1 MDLRLSEDQRL
12 IAESAADFLA
22 DAAAMPATRAAA
34 DGAAGI
40 DAKLWQGIAE
50 LGWCGLNLP
59 EAHGGLGLG
68 PIELALLQEQLG
80 RRLAC
85 VPFMDSALAAALLCD
100 ASAGA
105 SGAGPADA
113 SGAGT
118 AAAHWLPRLA
128 TGQSI
133 ATVANDASAA
143 RAWRDGAGWRLQGRW
158 PALSSATQAD
168 LLLLPARSDDG
179 DELLL
184 ALPRTTAGLQLRE
197 LNTIDRTRR
206 CAEVTVAE
214 PLALDAAA
222 CIARGAPLRDALA
235 RQRALAALALAAEQ
249 VGVAQQCL
257 DQSVAYTQERF
268 QFGRAV
274 ASFQAVKHRCAQM
287 MVLLESA
294 RSAVYGSAARLA
306 EAPAAAERDTFT
318 ALALVEAH
326 EAALYCAQEAIQLHG
341 GVGFTWEYDPH
352 LYFKRAQANSQRLG
366 PASAWLEQV
375 AVQLLDEAP

>member
-34 DGAAGI
+34 GADAGI
-40 DAKLWQGIAE
+40 DATLWQGIAG
-50 LGWCGLNLP
+50 LGWCGLHLP
-59 EAHGGLGLG
+59 EVHGGLGLG

-100 ASAGA
+100 A
-105 SGAGPADA
+105 GPD
-113 SGAGT
+113 T
-118 AAAHWLPRLA
+118 AAAAQWLPALA
-128 TGQSI
+128 DGSRI
-133 ATVANDASAA
+133 AACSSEAGGA
-143 RAWRDGAGWRLQGRW
+143 RAWQDAARWHVQGRW
-158 PALSSATQAD
+158 SPVGSAAQAD
-168 LLLLPARSDDG
+168 LLLLAARTDDG
-179 DELLL
+179 DSVLL
-184 ALPRTTAGLQLRE
+184 AVPRHGAGLQLRE

-206 CAEVTVAE
+206 CAEVWAGE
-214 PLALDAAA
+214 PIVLDAGV
-222 CIARGAPLRDALA
+222 CVARGAALCEALA
-235 RQRALAALALAAEQ
+235 RQRAVAALALAAEQ

-257 DQSVAYTQERF
+257 DQSVAYTQERM

-274 ASFQAVKHRCAQM
+274 ASFQAVKHRCATM

-294 RSAVYGSAARLA
+294 RSAVYGAAARLA
-306 EAPAAAERDTFT
+306 ETDSAGERDTYA

-326 EAALYCAQEAIQLHG
+326 EAALFCAQEAIQLHG

-366 PASAWLEQV
+366 PASAWLERV
-375 AVQLLDEAP
+375 AAQLLDEAT